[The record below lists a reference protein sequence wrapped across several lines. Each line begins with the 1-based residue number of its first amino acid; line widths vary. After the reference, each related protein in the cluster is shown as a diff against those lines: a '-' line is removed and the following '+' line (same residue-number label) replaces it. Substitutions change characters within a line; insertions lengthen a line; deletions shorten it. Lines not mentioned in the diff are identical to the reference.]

1 MLFFCPLDNPAAPIR
16 TTLAD
21 QRALLTGWE
30 RKRPGLAIDAPSAR
44 AATDTLRAYL
54 LDCHRSG
61 RPGYAPT
68 VEIEEREGVPV
79 ATLIDNAPSP
89 CATETAAINAMVANA
104 ARKKPGPAKPAN
116 AGEMR
121 PDTSASVIGEGEG
134 MAPKKSANPDHSTI
148 DDDTLSAPV

>member
-16 TTLAD
+16 TTLVD
-21 QRALLTGWE
+21 QRAAAPAWE
-30 RKRPGLAIDAPSAR
+30 RKRPGLAVDAPSAR

-54 LDCHRSG
+54 LDCYRSG

-79 ATLIDNAPSP
+79 ATMIDNAPSP
-89 CATETAAINAMVANA
+89 CATEAAAINAMIANA
-104 ARKKPGPAKPAN
+104 AKKKAGPAKPAN

-121 PDTSASVIGEGEG
+121 PDTSASVIGEGEE
-134 MAPKKSANPDHSTI
+134 MAPKKSAEADHSTI
-148 DDDTLSAPV
+148 DDGTLSAPV